1 MPADRR
7 RRLEAV
13 KDWVWDAAD
22 YDAVWDDGFGHLT
35 AYVHAEG
42 HARVPHSY
50 RTAEDYRLGQW
61 VSVQRGKKES
71 MSAERRQRL
80 EAVNGWVWVTRVRPS
95 KHGRKQP

>member
-35 AYVHAEG
+35 AYVQAEG
-42 HARVPHSY
+42 SARVPSSY
-50 RTAEDYRLGQW
+50 RTAEGDRLGGW
-61 VSVQRGKKES
+61 VHEQRTMKDS
-71 MSAERRQRL
+71 MSVERRQRL
-80 EAVNGWVWVTRVRPS
+80 EALDGWVWDARPS
-95 KHGRKQP
+95 KPARKKP